1 MVTIHFEKENT
12 TKNIKTTAKT
22 VADLLKE
29 LKINPE
35 TVLVTRESEV
45 ITEDEK
51 ISADDKL
58 EILSVISGG

>member
-1 MVTIHFEKENT
+1 MVTIHFEKDNT
-12 TKNIKTTAKT
+12 TKSIKTKAKT
-22 VADLLKE
+22 VIELLRE

-35 TVLVTRESEV
+35 TILITRNNEV

-51 ISADDKL
+51 ISEDDKL